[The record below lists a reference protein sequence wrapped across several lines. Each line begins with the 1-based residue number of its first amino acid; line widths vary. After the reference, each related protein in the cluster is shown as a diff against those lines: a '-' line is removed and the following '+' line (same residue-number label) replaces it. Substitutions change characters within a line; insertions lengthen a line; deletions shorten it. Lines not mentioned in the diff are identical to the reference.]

1 VPIGKHQRRSEA
13 ELWSEFEIAQPHIL
27 GALLDA
33 QQYCVC
39 ARCLTSLPRMADFA
53 LWATPCEPGCGLRAP
68 LHAAMTR
75 TAEPQLGGTEAD
87 PVAVCALFAEPK
99 TWPARWQNASGE
111 KQSLCQEEVMI
122 IFVFRVKAWRGIR
135 VPGASLRLAPYI
147 GKEEGQ
153 LGHPLTGTAA
163 AVRLEAL
170 ARFCNAGRPA
180 GISARRR
187 KRNRLSGRGAYG
199 LGMGDTRNT
208 NDIA

>member
-1 VPIGKHQRRSEA
+1 MAGEVAKRLGREA
-13 ELWSEFEIAQPHIL
+13 I
-27 GALLDA
+27 
-33 QQYCVC
+33 
-39 ARCLTSLPRMADFA
+39 TLPRGSDDNF
-53 LWATPCEPGCGLRAP
+53 R
-68 LHAAMTR
+68 
-75 TAEPQLGGTEAD
+75 
-87 PVAVCALFAEPK
+87 F
-99 TWPARWQNASGE
+99 SGE
-111 KQSLCQEEVMI
+111 
-122 IFVFRVKAWRGIR
+122 G
-135 VPGASLRLAPYI
+135 LA
-147 GKEEGQ
+147 GHQ